1 MTKGRKMASNAVSV
15 HEIPTLTYLYKTKAL
30 PDPNQPSRYKPDPKL
45 NERVSIWGGG
55 LCGSKGGES

>member
-1 MTKGRKMASNAVSV
+1 MASNTVSV
-15 HEIPTLTYLYKTKAL
+15 HEIPTLTYLHKTKAL